1 MGINDSLRQGV
12 RNLIKWHDLRDP
24 TSAFGGRSSVRT
36 RGFLGPH
43 VYLEKRSGKEVSLV
57 RYHQWIDKY
66 IDTQIKSPV
75 VYFPLVLLTLE
86 LHPTCTFLLE
96 GITTYCRAAKAGVVG
111 TINKNIKTLHEVPAP
126 HTRVPGFSAQLQ
138 FLTPTSCS
146 LSLSLSPFFLSN
158 EFENM

>member
-12 RNLIKWHDLRDP
+12 RNLIKRNDLRDP
-24 TSAFGGRSSVRT
+24 TSAFGGGSSVRT

-57 RYHQWIDKY
+57 RYYRWIDTY

-111 TINKNIKTLHEVPAP
+111 TINKNIKTLHEVLAPPHQSAWVQCPAP
-126 HTRVPGFSAQLQ
+126 VPDSNFLLAFS
-138 FLTPTSCS
+138 FS
-146 LSLSLSPFFLSN
+146 LSLLSFK
-158 EFENM
+158 